1 MKIAIVIGTMGGYG
15 GAERATAYL
24 ANGFAD
30 KKNEVHLITC
40 YNYHSKDTV
49 YHISD
54 KVDFIRLNQ
63 DINVNRIK
71 RFFIGISLVRDK
83 LLEIKPEIVVGITS
97 YYGVLSVLALKN
109 TRIPVIIA
117 ERNNPDSLDRLHS
130 FEKAIFRYF
139 YRHKA
144 DGAVFQTKDIKR
156 YYYQSDDPKGAVIPN
171 ALMTTNLP
179 APKAT
184 LTINNRIVSVGR
196 LTAEK
201 NIPLLIEA
209 FAEVHKKHPE
219 YSLTIYGEG
228 NLRIILESMVKS
240 LGLTEHVFFPGTVS
254 NIFEVYENSQLFV
267 MSSDN
272 EGMPNALI
280 EAMAMGMPVI
290 STDCK
295 GGGAAYLI
303 DNSVNGLL
311 VPNRDRDALAIAIN
325 KLIEQPELAWQMS
338 REAIKI
344 REKLDADTI
353 CNKWLSFMNEIISR
367 RMQK

>member
-1 MKIAIVIGTMGGYG
+1 MKITIVIGTMGGYG

-30 KKNEVHLITC
+30 KENEVHLISC
-40 YNYHSKDTV
+40 YNYHSKETV
-49 YHISD
+49 YAISD
-54 KVDFIRLNQ
+54 KVNFIRLNQ
-63 DINVNRIK
+63 NINVNRIK
-71 RFFIGISLVRDK
+71 RFLNGISLVRDQF
-83 LLEIKPEIVVGITS
+83 LEIKPEIVIGITS
-97 YYGVLSVLALKN
+97 YYGVLSILALKN

-117 ERNNPDSLDRLHS
+117 ERNNPDSLNRLHR

-139 YRHKA
+139 YRHRA

-156 YYYQSDDPKGAVIPN
+156 YYYQPDDPKGAVIPN
-171 ALMTTNLP
+171 ALMATNLP
-179 APKAT
+179 APKTT
-184 LTINNRIVSVGR
+184 LSVNNRIISVGR
-196 LTAEK
+196 LTVEK

-219 YSLTIYGEG
+219 YNLTIYGEG
-228 NLRIILESMVKS
+228 NLRIMLESMIKS

-254 NIFEVYENSQLFV
+254 NIFEAYENSQLFV

-280 EAMAMGMPVI
+280 EAMAMGMPVV

-303 DNSVNGLL
+303 DNSINGLL
-311 VPNRDRDALAIAIN
+311 VPNRDRDALAVAIN
-325 KLIEQPELAWQMS
+325 KIIEHPELAWQMGQ
-338 REAIKI
+338 EAIKI
-344 REKLDADTI
+344 RKKLDAESI
-353 CNKWLSFMNEIISR
+353 CNKWLLFMNEIISQR
-367 RMQK
+367 I